1 MNKKLIGPIVA
12 GLVILAAA
20 GFGVSKII
28 SFLKP
33 SDSNQ
38 QKNKVA
44 EQVNVIPVSERPYV
58 QISPQADGRNIIL
71 IVKDLKKAAETVE
84 YELEYQSGTLLQGAF
99 GFIDLASVPAQEQVL
114 LGSCSAGGKC
124 SYHEDVQGGK
134 LLLRFLQGDDKY
146 VLRSDWRYI
155 ENTDDEAQVSSK
167 DAKFQLESEE
177 LENQS
182 YIVVYNS
189 PGYPEGVEGE
199 VVSEAYSLATSS
211 TLSGEGS
218 LSIRT
223 TAEGEDLSL
232 TIMGWNGSEWVEF
245 EAEVADK
252 TATADVELMEL
263 YIVVQK

>member
-1 MNKKLIGPIVA
+1 MNKKLLGPIVA
-12 GLVILAAA
+12 GLLILAAA

-28 SFLKP
+28 SYLKP
-33 SDSNQ
+33 SDSDQ

-71 IVKDLKKAAETVE
+71 IVKDLKSPAETVE

-134 LLLRFLQGDDKY
+134 LLLRFLQGEDKY
-146 VLRSDWRYI
+146 VLRSDWRYL
-155 ENTDDEAQVSSK
+155 ENSEDEAQVSSK
-167 DAKFQLESEE
+167 DAKFQLESDE
-177 LENQS
+177 LSDQA

-189 PGYPEGVEGE
+189 PGYPEGLEGT
-199 VVSEAYSLATSS
+199 VVSEVYSLATSS
-211 TLSGEGS
+211 TLDGEGE
-218 LSIRT
+218 LSIRSS
-223 TAEGEDLSL
+223 AEGENL
-232 TIMGWNGSEWVEF
+232 TLVIMGWDGTEWQEF
-245 EAEVADK
+245 DTEIQDK
-252 TATADVELMEL
+252 TASATVDLMEL
-263 YIVVQK
+263 YVVVQR